1 MTLSGIP
8 WQSNGEDST
17 LPLLRAGDQS
27 LIRELRSHELCG
39 QKKKKKKRQYTEKH
53 HKIIFFS
60 CIFTID
66 L

>member
-8 WQSNGEDST
+8 WQSNGEDSA
-17 LPLLRAGDQS
+17 LSLLRAGDQS
-27 LIRELRSHELCG
+27 LIRELRSHELRG
-39 QKKKKKKRQYTEKH
+39 QKKKRQYTEKH

-60 CIFTID
+60 CILTID